1 MGLNQEGGCEVDWSW
16 LKGERVAEVRNSLDA
31 LVITFESGLEWKIQ
45 ARLWQ
50 GAPFLSFQPYE
61 KP

>member
-1 MGLNQEGGCEVDWSW
+1 MALNDDGGCEVDWSW
-16 LKGERVAEVRNSLDA
+16 LEGQRVTSVKNSLDA
-31 LVITFESGLEWKIQ
+31 LIITFESGLEWKVE

-50 GAPFLSFQPYE
+50 GAPFLAFQPWE